1 MHTTARA
8 ALLGLLGVASGQGG
22 HQCPRGMYSGGLF
35 GGGGEPTADSLN
47 ARFETDGGNSD
58 GGNSDGG
65 NSAVGNC
72 QACEVGKFM
81 AEVGATPGALVPFP
95 FSSLS
100 TS

>member
-1 MHTTARA
+1 MPE
-8 ALLGLLGVASGQGG
+8 G
-22 HQCPRGMYSGGLF
+22 HDSGGLY

-47 ARFETDGGNSD
+47 ARFEYDHLGPMPGPEADGGNSAV
-58 GGNSDGG
+58 G

-72 QACEVGKFM
+72 QACQPGKFM